1 MGPDPYHHVQASSCL
16 SGSSTDPQA
25 CCHRRAVRLKGMAH
39 CSNLPGCMTI
49 TDTDAPVSIWAL
61 LSVLVTAMGVPGGDS
76 SQHRPVG
83 LWGWEGAMTAWA
95 CKSRSRLRGC
105 PHTLPSVLC
114 YPHTVPFSLQHPSLA
129 ACLEIRDE
137 RKGHCPINFCQ
148 RLYIPHAPSSF
159 QFLLVS
165 PCLNC
170 SPYNW
175 DISHYKKLHPS
186 QKEER

>member
-1 MGPDPYHHVQASSCL
+1 MGPDPYHHVQASFCL

-105 PHTLPSVLC
+105 PCSLPSSSLFYQDLQLPAIPTLLPLSSATHTLYLPLC
-114 YPHTVPFSLQHPSLA
+114 NIPPLLPVW
-129 ACLEIRDE
+129 
-137 RKGHCPINFCQ
+137 RKGALSN
-148 RLYIPHAPSSF
+148 
-159 QFLLVS
+159 
-165 PCLNC
+165 
-170 SPYNW
+170 
-175 DISHYKKLHPS
+175 
-186 QKEER
+186 

>member
-61 LSVLVTAMGVPGGDS
+61 LSVPVTAMGVPGGDS

-105 PHTLPSVLC
+105 PHSLPSSSLFIRIFSCLPSPHSSLC
-114 YPHTVPFSLQHPSLA
+114 PLLPTYCTLLSATSLPC
-129 ACLEIRDE
+129 CLFGD
-137 RKGHCPINFCQ
+137 KG
-148 RLYIPHAPSSF
+148 
-159 QFLLVS
+159 
-165 PCLNC
+165 
-170 SPYNW
+170 
-175 DISHYKKLHPS
+175 
-186 QKEER
+186 